1 MLKGLELRGLTKSCI
16 VLAFA
21 SSWRFLSR
29 ALIPARGLLT
39 ARGLVALVVLMSTLI
54 IPLLLIVLLIGLLLL
69 DTMDVGAI
77 HCRLPWQ
84 LASLTMGRALL
95 AKLFAMQAPPRS
107 ILVLHGSHN
116 GAKKTTIARMM

>member
-39 ARGLVALVVLMSTLI
+39 ARGLVALVVLMPTLI
-54 IPLLLIVLLIGLLLL
+54 IPLLLIVLRKSLLLL
-69 DTMDVGAI
+69 DTMDVGAV
-77 HCRLPWQ
+77 HCRLPW
-84 LASLTMGRALL
+84 
-95 AKLFAMQAPPRS
+95 
-107 ILVLHGSHN
+107 
-116 GAKKTTIARMM
+116 